1 MAMKERGDVVVV
13 SSGVAGGLDGQ
24 ATARHLPSIL
34 VITWGIVTAGA
45 AISDHA
51 GLWLTGKFYMG
62 GAQVAIRKAYPF
74 DMPTRA
80 TCYPVKLRSHVEVL
94 TGEDILV
101 VFALTE
107 FPSGYSVGVSH
118 SCAFGPFIV
127 FVLVVEP
134 GAFIF
139 GDMAADG

>member
-80 TCYPVKLRSHVEVL
+80 TCYPVKLRSPVEVL

-118 SCAFGPFIV
+118 S
-127 FVLVVEP
+127 
-134 GAFIF
+134 
-139 GDMAADG
+139 

>member
-45 AISDHA
+45 AISVHA

-62 GAQVAIRKAYPF
+62 GAQVAIRKAYSF

-80 TCYPVKLRSHVEVL
+80 TCDTLKLGSLVKVL
-94 TGEDILV
+94 AGEDVLI
-101 VFALTE
+101 VFALAE
-107 FPSGYSVGVSH
+107 FPSGYSVGVGH
-118 SCAFGPFIV
+118 GCAFGPFIV
-127 FVLVVEP
+127 FVFVFKP

-139 GDMAADG
+139 